1 MNFQLMP
8 EEKIQAMQEKMDQIY
23 KVVSITQK
31 NPKEVIFDSQ
41 QLMQV
46 LNISKSSLQKLRDD
60 GVIGFSKILGKFF
73 YSQSDINE
81 MIEKNYKPA
90 SK

>member
-1 MNFQLMP
+1 MNLQVIP
-8 EEKIQAMQEKMDQIY
+8 QEQIQAMQEKMDQIY

-46 LNISKSSLQKLRDD
+46 LNISKSSLQKLRDN
-60 GVIGFSKILGKFF
+60 GIIGFSQIQGKFF
-73 YSQSDINE
+73 YRQSDINE
-81 MIEKNYKPA
+81 MIEKNYKP
-90 SK
+90 SFK

>member
-1 MNFQLMP
+1 MNLQVIPQEQFQAILDKL
-8 EEKIQAMQEKMDQIY
+8 EEIY
-23 KVVSITQK
+23 NEVFIIQK